1 MPEGLNVCAH
11 SVRDRTPA
19 EAAEAA
25 VQRGLQFQR
34 DLDIRAAITAFEV
47 RLPAIP
53 CVICLGHMVPA
64 ANASL
69 RDAFSAVHCKR
80 RQLKVVHFDG
90 PANAGI
96 LP

>member
-1 MPEGLNVCAH
+1 VPEALGVCAH

-47 RLPAIP
+47 RLAATLCIICHRVFGP
-53 CVICLGHMVPA
+53 CG
-64 ANASL
+64 
-69 RDAFSAVHCKR
+69 
-80 RQLKVVHFDG
+80 
-90 PANAGI
+90 
-96 LP
+96 